1 MIKTGFF
8 EETPG
13 EFSITRL
20 AFAVIIVYSLVMG
33 AIVWDSTKKSTD
45 FITVFST
52 VAGVAT
58 ALKLGQKWEEVKSE
72 KNEIDNKNLQ

>member
-20 AFAVIIVYSLVMG
+20 AFAVLIAYSLVMG
-33 AIVWDSTKKSTD
+33 VIVWNSTKETTD

-72 KNEIDNKNLQ
+72 QDEIDSKKDI